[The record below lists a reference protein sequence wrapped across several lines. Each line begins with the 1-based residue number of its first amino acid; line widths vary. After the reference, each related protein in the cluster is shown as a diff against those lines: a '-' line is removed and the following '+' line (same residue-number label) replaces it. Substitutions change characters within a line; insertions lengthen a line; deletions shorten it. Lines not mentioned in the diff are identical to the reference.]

1 MTKNNPVRPRNA
13 ASLVILRG
21 HGADA
26 EVLLGRREPR
36 HRFMPNVFVFPGGRL
51 DQEDGSA
58 AVGSAL
64 KPNVARLLER
74 QATPR
79 RARGLAVAAIRE
91 TFEETSLRFGQV
103 DGDRIR
109 PSLGALDYSARAITP
124 PGNPIRFHA
133 RFFLANLDD
142 ATGNL
147 QGNGELLDLAWQP
160 LAKAFELPIV
170 DVTEFV
176 LREVQRRLNGIE
188 APGLPLFRYRR
199 GRAAISYQ

>member
-1 MTKNNPVRPRNA
+1 MTKNKPVRPRNA

-21 HGADA
+21 HGPDA

-51 DQEDGSA
+51 DPDDGSA
-58 AVGSAL
+58 AVGSIL
-64 KPNVARLLER
+64 KPAVARLLER

-79 RARGLAVAAIRE
+79 RAHGLGVAAIRE
-91 TFEETSLRFGQV
+91 TFEETGLRFGKL
-103 DGDRIR
+103 DGDRIE
-109 PSLGALDYSARAITP
+109 PSLAALDYIARAITP

-133 RFFLANLDD
+133 RFFLADADD
-142 ATGNL
+142 ASGDL
-147 QGNGELLDLAWQP
+147 QGNGELLDLAWRP

-176 LREVQRRLNGIE
+176 LTEVQRRLNGVA
-188 APGLPLFRYRR
+188 APGLPLFSYRL

>member
-21 HGADA
+21 HGPDA

-91 TFEETSLRFGQV
+91 TFEETSLRFGKL

-109 PSLGALDYSARAITP
+109 PSLGVLDYIARAITP

-142 ATGNL
+142 ASGDL

-176 LREVQRRLNGIE
+176 LREVQRRLNGIA

>member
-36 HRFMPNVFVFPGGRL
+36 HSFMPNVFVFPGGRL

-79 RARGLAVAAIRE
+79 R
-91 TFEETSLRFGQV
+91 
-103 DGDRIR
+103 D
-109 PSLGALDYSARAITP
+109 
-124 PGNPIRFHA
+124 H
-133 RFFLANLDD
+133 
-142 ATGNL
+142 
-147 QGNGELLDLAWQP
+147 
-160 LAKAFELPIV
+160 LPI
-170 DVTEFV
+170 T
-176 LREVQRRLNGIE
+176 RRRQNQIDQQC
-188 APGLPLFRYRR
+188 RYRLLLR
-199 GRAAISYQ
+199 DKEEPAQIDG